1 MSVVLV
7 SFILLGKSAEVYADG
22 TEALGPPL
30 GITVA
35 TGSGIAAGGTGMVTQ
50 PGVITV
56 NVPAGAIVKQV
67 LLYWEGFSN
76 GSVPG
81 DDTISVNGIG
91 VTGAL
96 IGGPTYLA
104 NTNRTDTSFRSDI
117 TSLGLITPGL
127 NTLTID
133 GMSFSNTNN
142 GAGVLVIY
150 DNGSGTS
157 DIQIR
162 DGLDIA
168 YINSPEPIK
177 STVPQTFNFVPEGVD
192 RIAKVLLFVG
202 GVSDSPQ
209 TPRPNSIEISV
220 TAGSITTTYTYS
232 NFLNSIDGPEW
243 DSLMLDV
250 LIPNGATK
258 LKVQVFSRDDA
269 MPASGNDPASLEW
282 VGAIV
287 SIPSPP
293 LPNEADLSIT
303 KTDSPDPVNVGD
315 SLLYTITVTN
325 NGPGNATGVTVT
337 DTLPSGIT
345 LVSVTPSQGS
355 CSGTLTVS
363 CSLGNIENGASAT
376 VMIVVIPTVAGTIC
390 NSASVTGNESDP
402 DITDNTTP
410 IISTTVTVNNPPTTG
425 ADLSITKTDLPDP
438 VIQVGDQITYT
449 ITVTNNGPDGAT
461 GVKVT
466 DTLPNGVTFLPA
478 FSDPR
483 CSETAPGTVECTI
496 GNLSN
501 SSTDSVIIVVSTS
514 TAGMIGNTATVTRN
528 ETDPNAANNSA
539 TATTNVGDI
548 TRLVAISTRARV
560 ETGPDVAVGG
570 FSFGG
575 ILPKQILIRGRGP
588 SMSGPP
594 YNFAGTL
601 TNPILEVYSGQT
613 LFAVVDNW
621 QSGATQC
628 DAPALSCGTPA
639 EMQAINSDPC
649 QPNIGQTTAPPG
661 CAQEAAFLITVPPG
675 AYTARLKGVNNEM
688 GKGIVEVYD
697 PDTSTMP
704 KVEGI
709 STRAKVLTGTD
720 IMVGGFQIGAGSSSK
735 KVLIRGRGPSLSG
748 APYNFTGTLANP
760 KLEIY
765 SGQTL
770 FATIDDWGTGVTM
783 CNAPAISCGTPAEL
797 QAALVDPCQPNN
809 GQSTEPPGCNLE
821 TALFITLPPGAYTA
835 QVKGVDNG
843 IGIGIVEIYE
853 WSQ

>member
-1 MSVVLV
+1 
-7 SFILLGKSAEVYADG
+7 
-22 TEALGPPL
+22 
-30 GITVA
+30 
-35 TGSGIAAGGTGMVTQ
+35 MVTQ

-76 GSVPG
+76 GSCPG

-269 MPASGNDPASLEW
+269 MPASRNDPASLEW

-345 LVSVTPSQGS
+345 LVSVTPSQRR
-355 CSGTLTVS
+355 CSGTLKAC
-363 CSLGNIENGASAT
+363 CSLGYIENGASAT

-390 NSASVTGNESDP
+390 NSASVTGNESDS
-402 DITDNTTP
+402 DINDHTP
-410 IISTTVTVNNPPTTG
+410 
-425 ADLSITKTDLPDP
+425 
-438 VIQVGDQITYT
+438 
-449 ITVTNNGPDGAT
+449 
-461 GVKVT
+461 
-466 DTLPNGVTFLPA
+466 
-478 FSDPR
+478 
-483 CSETAPGTVECTI
+483 
-496 GNLSN
+496 
-501 SSTDSVIIVVSTS
+501 
-514 TAGMIGNTATVTRN
+514 
-528 ETDPNAANNSA
+528 
-539 TATTNVGDI
+539 
-548 TRLVAISTRARV
+548 
-560 ETGPDVAVGG
+560 
-570 FSFGG
+570 
-575 ILPKQILIRGRGP
+575 
-588 SMSGPP
+588 
-594 YNFAGTL
+594 
-601 TNPILEVYSGQT
+601 
-613 LFAVVDNW
+613 
-621 QSGATQC
+621 
-628 DAPALSCGTPA
+628 
-639 EMQAINSDPC
+639 
-649 QPNIGQTTAPPG
+649 
-661 CAQEAAFLITVPPG
+661 
-675 AYTARLKGVNNEM
+675 
-688 GKGIVEVYD
+688 
-697 PDTSTMP
+697 
-704 KVEGI
+704 
-709 STRAKVLTGTD
+709 
-720 IMVGGFQIGAGSSSK
+720 
-735 KVLIRGRGPSLSG
+735 
-748 APYNFTGTLANP
+748 
-760 KLEIY
+760 
-765 SGQTL
+765 
-770 FATIDDWGTGVTM
+770 
-783 CNAPAISCGTPAEL
+783 
-797 QAALVDPCQPNN
+797 
-809 GQSTEPPGCNLE
+809 
-821 TALFITLPPGAYTA
+821 
-835 QVKGVDNG
+835 
-843 IGIGIVEIYE
+843 
-853 WSQ
+853 